1 LQLCDYWKRVPSC
14 IFDSR
19 SVCESILKRLHTH
32 ANQRVRSQAKE
43 TILKR
48 CWSLCNPAT
57 VASLYK
63 QLTLDTFQFASE
75 NSGWVP
81 FARVSMD
88 VAHPHCLSCAVV
100 LAGEEFISEKQ
111 KEFKNLRVR
120 GNRLVIYNQIMQP
133 PKGITAED
141 THLAKL
147 AFKLSDANEN
157 RPV

>member
-1 LQLCDYWKRVPSC
+1 
-14 IFDSR
+14 
-19 SVCESILKRLHTH
+19 
-32 ANQRVRSQAKE
+32 
-43 TILKR
+43 
-48 CWSLCNPAT
+48 
-57 VASLYK
+57 
-63 QLTLDTFQFASE
+63 
-75 NSGWVP
+75 
-81 FARVSMD
+81 
-88 VAHPHCLSCAVV
+88 VV
-100 LAGEEFISEKQ
+100 LVGEEFISEKQ